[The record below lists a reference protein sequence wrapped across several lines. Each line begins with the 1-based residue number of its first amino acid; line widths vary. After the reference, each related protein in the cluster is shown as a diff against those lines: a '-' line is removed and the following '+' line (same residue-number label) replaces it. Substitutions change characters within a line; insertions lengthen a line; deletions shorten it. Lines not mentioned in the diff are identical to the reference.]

1 MGVITSTDNS
11 LKAEVNA
18 LDVFAKLPD
27 VLVASS
33 CASDVPAMIRFNL
46 ACTFSALVTS
56 LADLLNQN
64 YKSIKFKFKGIEELS
79 KLKKLTTVQ
88 GETDVEVH
96 LLEDDKTIVFKLKNK
111 RKINNK
117 LINSLNLSENIIV

>member
-1 MGVITSTDNS
+1 MLTLIKNYTDESKIQKRINV
-11 LKAEVNA
+11 KKIA
-18 LDVFAKLPD
+18 
-27 VLVASS
+27 
-33 CASDVPAMIRFNL
+33 
-46 ACTFSALVTS
+46 S